1 MGYTLSDLSDKKRY
15 CRCALYA
22 VLYACFSA
30 LMTETPGR
38 QKRYIDDAL
47 YAPDSARLGPAR
59 RVYRMKEPVLTDV
72 YGNNNGKRLYA

>member
-1 MGYTLSDLSDKKRY
+1 
-15 CRCALYA
+15 
-22 VLYACFSA
+22 
-30 LMTETPGR
+30 MTETPGR